1 MKIRT
6 VIIDDEPRARK
17 MMRSLI
23 SEFFEEVNIVGE
35 ASSAE
40 EGRMVIKKTS
50 PDLIL
55 LDVEMP
61 KGDGFSLIDSFEDL
75 DFEVVFTTAYNDY
88 AITAIKHSALDY
100 LLKPVSIDDLKAM
113 FDRYKEKRNKFRNKS
128 AEAFFIP
135 EISGG
140 GKQSQKIALPTT
152 KGFKIIKLNDIIHGE
167 ASRVYSSFFLV
178 DGKEICVSRSL
189 KYFEGLLK
197 EYGFMRVHGS
207 SIINLDHIDEY
218 FRGTQG
224 KAGHVLMSNGQEVS
238 VSRNKRVDLLEK
250 FSLGQG

>member
-23 SEFFEEVNIVGE
+23 SEFFQEVNIVGE
-35 ASSAE
+35 AASAD
-40 EGRMVIKKTS
+40 EGKMVIERTS

-75 DFEVVFTTAYNDY
+75 DFDVVFTTAYNDY
-88 AITAIKHSALDY
+88 AINAIKHSALDY
-100 LLKPVSIDDLKAM
+100 LLKPVSIDDLKNM
-113 FDRYKEKRNKFRNKS
+113 FDRYKEKRNKLRSKT

-135 EISGG
+135 EISGND
-140 GKQSQKIALPTT
+140 KQSQKLALPTS
-152 KGFKIIKLNDIIHGE
+152 KGFKIIKLKDMVYGE
-167 ASRVYSSFFLV
+167 ASRQYSVFHLTS
-178 DGKEICVSRSL
+178 GEEICISRSL
-189 KYFEGLLK
+189 KYFENLLL

-207 SIINLDHIDEY
+207 SIINLDHIEEY
-218 FRGTQG
+218 FRGQQG
-224 KAGHVLMSNGQEVS
+224 KAGHVLMSNGQQIS

-250 FSLGQG
+250 FSLD